1 MAGVGRKPGTKVQT
15 AKPFSEALNIAIRR
29 AVESGKHKGR
39 KRLDVIAE
47 KLAIDAMNGNMAAIK
62 EVADRLDGRPAQ
74 QIHTVDDDGNPA
86 PTGIAI
92 VFVDREPGDASG
104 G

>member
-1 MAGVGRKPGTKVQT
+1 MGARGPKPGSTQRGR
-15 AKPFSEALNIAIRR
+15 PFTEALNIAIRR
-29 AVESGKHKGR
+29 AVESGKHAGR

-74 QIHTVDDDGNPA
+74 QIHTIDDDGNPA
-86 PTGIAI
+86 PTAIAI
-92 VFVDREPGDASG
+92 VFVDKEPGDG
-104 G
+104 KG